1 MNLTKQDIAFFKNYG
16 LTLEKVYRQLEAFSL
31 GIPFTEIET
40 TASIGNGIE
49 VISEEN
55 QQKLIDFYDTKKNNL
70 EIVKFVPASGAAT
83 RMFQFLFEFLE
94 DYNPEELSLTKYL
107 KTENHQQLSK
117 FVKSIKDFVFLN
129 AVRKNIRENYP
140 DFKPGTKGARVYLL
154 VKTMLEEKG
163 LNFGSLPKGLI
174 PFHKYK
180 KYSTTAFEE
189 HLYEAAFYA
198 SVNNN
203 AYLHF
208 TFSKKHVPYFKEEF
222 EAVKKRVSKKT
233 KTEFHISYSF
243 QKKETDTIAVN
254 IDNSL
259 FRNSKNECLLRPSGH
274 GALLDNLN
282 DIGAD
287 IIFIKNIDNVVTEE
301 FVEQITHYKKVLA
314 GKLLWVQEKIFSYL
328 KLLTD
333 HDLSIEKNNEIKL
346 FLWNELN
353 IKNAPD
359 NKTLLIDILNRPL
372 RICGVVKNT
381 GAPGGGPFWVNNKK
395 GETTLQIVELSQI
408 DPNNEHHQSIV
419 NEATHFN
426 PVDLVCGI
434 RDFRG
439 NKFDLTKFIDPNSGI
454 ISEKSKNGKTLKA
467 LELPGLWNGAMANWN
482 TIFVEVPLITFNPVK
497 TVNDLLSKEHR
508 PNA

>member
-1 MNLTKQDIAFFKNYG
+1 MNLTKQDIEFFKNYG

-31 GIPFTEIET
+31 GIPFVEIAT

-49 VISEEN
+49 AISEEN

-94 DYNPEELSLTKYL
+94 DYNPEELDLNKYL
-107 KTENHQQLSK
+107 KTESRQQIST
-117 FVKSIKDFVFLN
+117 FIKSIKDFAFLN
-129 AVRKNIRENYP
+129 AVRKKIRENYP
-140 DFKPGTKGARVYLL
+140 DFKHGTKGVRMHLL

-163 LNFGSLPKGLI
+163 LNFGNLPKGLI
-174 PFHKYK
+174 PFHKYT
-180 KYSTTAFEE
+180 KYATTAFEE

-274 GALLDNLN
+274 GALLENLN
-282 DIGAD
+282 DIDAD

-301 FVEQITHYKKVLA
+301 YVDQITHYKKVLA
-314 GKLLWVQEKIFSYL
+314 GKLLWVQEKVFSYL
-328 KLLTD
+328 KLLTYND
-333 HDLSIEKNNEIKL
+333 FSIEKINEIKS

-353 IKNAPD
+353 IKNAPE
-359 NKTLLIDILNRPL
+359 NSPLLINILNRPL

-381 GAPGGGPFWVNNKK
+381 GAPGGGPFWVKNEM

-408 DPNNEHHQSIV
+408 NPNNEHHQAIV

-434 RDFRG
+434 HDFKG
-439 NKFDLTKFIDPNSGI
+439 KKFDLTKFTDPNSGI

>member
-1 MNLTKQDIAFFKNYG
+1 MNLTKQDITFFKNYG

-31 GIPFTEIET
+31 GIPFVEVAT

-49 VISEEN
+49 AISVEN
-55 QQKLIDFYDTKKNNL
+55 QQKLIDFYDSKKNNL

-94 DYNPEELSLTKYL
+94 NYNPEELGLNKYL
-107 KTENHQQLSK
+107 KTGNHQQLSK
-117 FVKSIKDFVFLN
+117 FVNSIKDFAFLN
-129 AVRKNIRENYP
+129 AVRKKIRENYP
-140 DFKPGTKGARVYLL
+140 DFKHGTKGVRTHLL

-174 PFHKYK
+174 PFHKYT
-180 KYSTTAFEE
+180 KYATTAFEE

-208 TFSKKHVPYFKEEF
+208 TFSKKHVTYFKKEF

-259 FRNSKNECLLRPSGH
+259 FKNSKNECLLRPSGH
-274 GALLDNLN
+274 GALLGNLN
-282 DIGAD
+282 NIDAD

-314 GKLLWVQEKIFSYL
+314 GKLLWVQEKVFSYL

-333 HDLSIEKNNEIKL
+333 HDLSIEKINEIKL

-381 GAPGGGPFWVNNKK
+381 GAPGGGPFWVKNEK

-408 DPNNEHHQSIV
+408 NPNNEHHQSIV

-439 NKFDLTKFIDPNSGI
+439 NKFDLTKFTDPNSGI

-508 PNA
+508 SNA